1 MAMQALRESAK
12 VLKIGMIA
20 GDGIGRQ
27 VLPAA
32 QRVLEAVPGIP
43 KPSFVQLDAGFEHFQ
58 KTGVALPRE
67 TVDAL
72 KSDCTAAMFGAVSS
86 PSHKVEGYS
95 SPIVALRKE
104 MDLYANVR
112 PVKSVENHDP
122 RMVDMTIVREN
133 TECLVRCPVSLSGS
147 FCFTRGSLYRGTY
160 TAPTRAVR
168 QARTDRDDAAG
179 SGRARD
185 SSDLG
190 ARVDPDRQDGVR
202 DCARRRRGQE
212 AARRFLRLDGEFP
225 PPRARGWQDLSLSLS
240 PTRR

>member
-133 TECLVRCPVSLSGS
+133 TECLVRSGFSFGVSSWGLSIGA
-147 FCFTRGSLYRGTY
+147 TY
-160 TAPTRAVR
+160 TARTHTAVR

-212 AARRFLRLDGEFP
+212 AARRFVRLDGE
-225 PPRARGWQDLSLSLS
+225 S
-240 PTRR
+240 P

>member
-86 PSHKVEGYS
+86 PSHKVDGYS

-133 TECLVRCPVSLSGS
+133 TECLVRFSGLAFGVPVFCTRAFTPPSPPHAQYVKQEQIETTPQGRVARATRQISERASTRIGRMAFEIALAAAEVKKQRGGSYGWTVSLRSG
-147 FCFTRGSLYRGTY
+147 
-160 TAPTRAVR
+160 
-168 QARTDRDDAAG
+168 
-179 SGRARD
+179 
-185 SSDLG
+185 
-190 ARVDPDRQDGVR
+190 
-202 DCARRRRGQE
+202 E
-212 AARRFLRLDGEFP
+212 
-225 PPRARGWQDLSLSLS
+225 PRESLSLS
-240 PTRR
+240 PTWRCH

>member
-1 MAMQALRESAK
+1 MQ
-12 VLKIGMIA
+12 
-20 GDGIGRQ
+20 
-27 VLPAA
+27 AA

-86 PSHKVEGYS
+86 PSHKVDGYS

-122 RMVDMTIVREN
+122 RTVDMTIVREN
-133 TECLVRCPVSLSGS
+133 TECLVSPNTHSLPLSLSRARAPL
-147 FCFTRGSLYRGTY
+147 TRIADSWSAR
-160 TAPTRAVR
+160 AHAVR
-168 QARTDRDDAAG
+168 QARADRDDAA
-179 SGRARD
+179 RARRPRH
-185 SSDLG
+185 SPDLG

-202 DCARRRRGQE
+202 DRARRRRGQE
-212 AARRFLRLDGEFP
+212 AARRLVRLDGQCSP
-225 PPRARGWQDLSLSLS
+225 GAAPRDFS
-240 PTRR
+240 PDS